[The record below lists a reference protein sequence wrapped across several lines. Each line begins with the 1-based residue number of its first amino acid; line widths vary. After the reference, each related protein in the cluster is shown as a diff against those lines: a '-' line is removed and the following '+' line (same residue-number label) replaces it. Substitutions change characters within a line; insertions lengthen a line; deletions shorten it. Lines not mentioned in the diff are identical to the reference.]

1 MAQADQL
8 KSIRLLFFN
17 DDELKEL
24 MAIPEKDYYSI
35 IAFRDFYCHLRSRNV
50 REHRN

>member
-24 MAIPEKDYYSI
+24 MAIP
-35 IAFRDFYCHLRSRNV
+35 FLLH
-50 REHRN
+50 RECWHI

>member
-24 MAIPEKDYYSI
+24 MAIPEKDYYPLEI
-35 IAFRDFYCHLRSRNV
+35 FIAS
-50 REHRN
+50 